1 MPLGRVRT
9 VGPSETAFLTT
20 WNEAMDDD
28 EERIGCDG
36 EPMAVRFVV
45 TNFRLP
51 NKAEF
56 TRSVPVSQIGTL
68 PRGAQNVTTF
78 TVFMYR

>member
-28 EERIGCDG
+28 EERIGCDE

-45 TNFRLP
+45 TNFTLP

-56 TRSVPVSQIGTL
+56 TRSVPVGQIGTL
-68 PRGAQNVTTF
+68 TRAPG
-78 TVFMYR
+78 TVFHNI